1 MQHVKFEDYHIHP
14 QIKKNLQKLGFKR
27 PTDIQYK
34 AIPAILKHEDL
45 LAIAQT
51 GTGKTAAY
59 LIPILEHILAH
70 KHKNPRQKIPCC
82 LIMVPTHELAKQVGE
97 FCRTLS
103 YKLKIRVSE
112 VYGGKSQQQQLD
124 SLKTNNGI
132 VIATPGRLFDLE
144 SRGKIRLDQIKFLI
158 LDEADKMLAQGF
170 LKDIE
175 YLLRLV
181 PNDRQTLFISATID
195 GEIKRI
201 AYRIVKQKAIRIELS
216 PKNPVSNNVTHCYID
231 VSMDEKRFFLERII
245 KGNSDKK
252 MLVFVRT
259 KIRAE
264 RVVKAMGRA
273 GIVVVALHGD
283 KDQDRREEIITQF
296 NKEEFQVLIST
307 DVAARGLDF
316 KDVKLVINYDVP
328 DQTDNYVHRIGRTGR
343 GRNKGLAYTFCSPE
357 EKTQLKEI
365 EKFIGYPLERIHLAK
380 DEYEETKLVSDQL
393 KPTLKDAMDII
404 FEQENFKAK
413 KGKKK
418 PKN

>member
-1 MQHVKFEDYHIHP
+1 LKFEEYHIHP
-14 QIKKNLQKLGFKR
+14 QIKKNLAKLGFKR

-34 AIPAILKHEDL
+34 AIPAILKREDL

-59 LIPILEHILAH
+59 LIPILEHIL
-70 KHKNPRQKIPCC
+70 KHQHENPRQKIPCC

-97 FCRTLS
+97 FCKTLC

-112 VYGGKSQQQQLD
+112 VYGGKSQQQQMD

-158 LDEADKMLAQGF
+158 LDEADKMLAKGF
-170 LKDIE
+170 LSDIE
-175 YLLRLV
+175 YLLRLI

-195 GEIKRI
+195 GDIKRI

-231 VSMDEKRFFLERII
+231 VSMDEKRFFLERIV
-245 KGNSDKK
+245 KGNPESKI
-252 MLVFVRT
+252 LVFVRT
-259 KIRAE
+259 KVRAE
-264 RVVKAMGRA
+264 RVVKAMERA
-273 GIVVVALHGD
+273 EITTVALHGD
-283 KDQDRREEIITQF
+283 KEQEDRESIIKSF
-296 NKEEFQVLIST
+296 NKGDQHVLIST

-316 KDVKLVINYDVP
+316 QDVKLVINYDVP

-343 GRNKGLAYTFCSPE
+343 GKKKGLAYTFCSNE
-357 EKTQLKEI
+357 EKQQLTEI
-365 EKFIGYPLERIHLAK
+365 EKFIGYQLERIHLAK

-393 KPTLKDAMDII
+393 KPTLKDSLDII
-404 FEQENFKAK
+404 FEEENFK
-413 KGKKK
+413 KKK
-418 PKN
+418 KKK